1 MNKFKKIYSSADYV
15 KMTTILFVLEFVQI
29 HFRNNTNASA
39 GFRVVTSCFL
49 KKKKNL
55 IELKEEIR
63 CDPRVY
69 IGFNLHNKDISFLI

>member
-29 HFRNNTNASA
+29 YVRNNTNASA

-49 KKKKNL
+49 KKKK
-55 IELKEEIR
+55 KK
-63 CDPRVY
+63 
-69 IGFNLHNKDISFLI
+69 FK